1 MKKYLMSLLA
11 LVLGIGMVQAHPVDV
26 SQAKYVGQQFVQ
38 ANFQQSRQMEDL
50 TLVYTGT
57 SNRGEAC
64 FYVFNVGNGGFVM
77 VSADDFYRP
86 IIGYSEERSFDAEN
100 INPELGYMLNE
111 LIAGRTGRLAGKA
124 TPTVAAEWQSVMNSG
139 KLISRNG
146 GREKFYLVQTKWDQ
160 GNPYNYYCPQ
170 SAGGPNGRCYAGC
183 VATAM
188 SQVMKYWNHPLKGNG
203 SHTYNS
209 GGPGYPSFPGL
220 SANFGA
226 TNYDWENMPLQLNA
240 SSPQVQIEAVATLMY
255 HCGVSVNMMYAPDG
269 SGAYS
274 QDVPSSISQY
284 FDYTNQAMYRSRD
297 SYNYDAWSAML
308 MESHDMGWPVYYSGQ
323 GPDGGHAFV
332 CDGYDDN
339 GFFHYNWGWS
349 GSGDDYFDFDQIE
362 YNSSDGA
369 IFNFVPTEVYNNTAQ
384 APSNLNVTPAANN
397 VLSATVSWTNPSK
410 TLNNSNLSTI
420 DQIVVCRNGEV
431 IYTQDNVTP
440 GANMTITDNSVPRF
454 DSFKYSVYAVC
465 NNAHGKIAYFNNVPF
480 GPTCGWTIS
489 ITQASFTGFRG
500 GKIHIYNAA
509 GTDIL
514 QVTTTT
520 SAVQNI
526 PVDVPLGHVS
536 FGWSAPTQSGSFT
549 MAFTIKDAQNNA
561 VYSYSG
567 SSEDLP
573 AGVFYEGNNSCGN
586 SVGDAV
592 PSNLVALI
600 DDENPNNIKVS
611 WDPVAGEGY
620 GYVVYRDGMLYRLI
634 PEGTS
639 FVDENV
645 PDGGHCYYVGYLYDG
660 GENGQYSN
668 ESCASAGA
676 CYAPTNIDFEYTG
689 SSYKIKLKWEK
700 PEPHDGLSGYY
711 LFRKFGDE
719 GTYERIKLLSAS
731 ATSYTDNTVNQEGDY
746 YYKLYAYYGDLDC
759 TSAPAYWINDHN
771 QFYLH
776 APYSFDGV
784 EELEPGS
791 VSIFPNPTTNRFTVE
806 AAGLNHIEV
815 YNIVGQKVYEMNCQG
830 ESVDLFLN
838 VETGVYMVRVS
849 TASGEYTQRVT
860 IIR

>member
-1 MKKYLMSLLA
+1 
-11 LVLGIGMVQAHPVDV
+11 MV
-26 SQAKYVGQQFVQ
+26 K
-38 ANFQQSRQMEDL
+38 
-50 TLVYTGT
+50 
-57 SNRGEAC
+57 
-64 FYVFNVGNGGFVM
+64 
-77 VSADDFYRP
+77 
-86 IIGYSEERSFDAEN
+86 
-100 INPELGYMLNE
+100 
-111 LIAGRTGRLAGKA
+111 
-124 TPTVAAEWQSVMNSG
+124 
-139 KLISRNG
+139 
-146 GREKFYLVQTKWDQ
+146 
-160 GNPYNYYCPQ
+160 
-170 SAGGPNGRCYAGC
+170 
-183 VATAM
+183 
-188 SQVMKYWNHPLKGNG
+188 
-203 SHTYNS
+203 
-209 GGPGYPSFPGL
+209 
-220 SANFGA
+220 
-226 TNYDWENMPLQLNA
+226 
-240 SSPQVQIEAVATLMY
+240 SST
-255 HCGVSVNMMYAPDG
+255 
-269 SGAYS
+269 
-274 QDVPSSISQY
+274 
-284 FDYTNQAMYRSRD
+284 R
-297 SYNYDAWSAML
+297 
-308 MESHDMGWPVYYSGQ
+308 
-323 GPDGGHAFV
+323 
-332 CDGYDDN
+332 
-339 GFFHYNWGWS
+339 
-349 GSGDDYFDFDQIE
+349 
-362 YNSSDGA
+362 
-369 IFNFVPTEVYNNTAQ
+369 
-384 APSNLNVTPAANN
+384 
-397 VLSATVSWTNPSK
+397 K
-410 TLNNSNLSTI
+410 TM
-420 DQIVVCRNGEV
+420 C
-431 IYTQDNVTP
+431 
-440 GANMTITDNSVPRF
+440 TDNSVPRF

-573 AGVFYEGNNSCGN
+573 AGVFYEG
-586 SVGDAV
+586 
-592 PSNLVALI
+592 
-600 DDENPNNIKVS
+600 KVS

-645 PDGGHCYYVGYLYDG
+645 PDGGHCYYVGYLFDG

-676 CYAPTNIDFEYTG
+676 CYAPTDIDFEYTG

-719 GTYERIKLLSAS
+719 GSYERIKLLSAS

-806 AAGLNHIEV
+806 ATGLNHIEV

-838 VETGVYMVRVS
+838 VETGVYMVRVF